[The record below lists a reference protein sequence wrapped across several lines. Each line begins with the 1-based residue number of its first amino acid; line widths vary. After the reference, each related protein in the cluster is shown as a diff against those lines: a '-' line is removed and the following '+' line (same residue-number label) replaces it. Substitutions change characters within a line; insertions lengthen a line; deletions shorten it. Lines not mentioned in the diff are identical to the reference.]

1 MILAEDGRKMSK
13 SLNNYPDIM
22 YLVDKYGADS
32 LRYYLMSSPAVK
44 AEDLNFSEKGVDE
57 VYKKIILK
65 LGNVLSFYN
74 LFKNND
80 AKLHNKSEKILDKWI
95 LIRLNNLQKEI
106 TESLDVYKID
116 SATRPILDFIDDL
129 STWYIRRS
137 RDRFKSENIEDKNNA
152 LTTTHFVLLELAKIW
167 PIYAFLAEDIFQ
179 SLRAKDNKES
189 VHL

>member
-1 MILAEDGRKMSK
+1 M
-13 SLNNYPDIM
+13 
-22 YLVDKYGADS
+22 
-32 LRYYLMSSPAVK
+32 
-44 AEDLNFSEKGVDE
+44 
-57 VYKKIILK
+57 K

-95 LIRLNNLQKEI
+95 LIRLNNLEKEI

-152 LTTTHFVLLELAKIW
+152 LTTTHFVLLELAKYMAHLCLFW
-167 PIYAFLAEDIFQ
+167 QRIYFNL
-179 SLRAKDNKES
+179 
-189 VHL
+189 